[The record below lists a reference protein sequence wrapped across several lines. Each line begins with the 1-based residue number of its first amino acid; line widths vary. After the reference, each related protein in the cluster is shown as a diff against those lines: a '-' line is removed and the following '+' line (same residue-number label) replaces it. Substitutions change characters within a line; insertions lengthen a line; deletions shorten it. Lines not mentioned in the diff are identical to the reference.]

1 MNEHACMSIR
11 TYTHA
16 HIAQGRPRCGAAY
29 SDESVRELC
38 CMVRQRCDV
47 GQPRST
53 VGGTGEFAQAAPEA
67 QWWRPRPILV
77 FVRSAYVDDS

>member
-1 MNEHACMSIR
+1 MAMR

-16 HIAQGRPRCGAAY
+16 HIAQVELSADHGAALPTPT
-29 SDESVRELC
+29 SLFVSCC